1 MVAPVLSESA
11 RSKILIV
18 DDSVEHLLMLHGLL
32 RHEYATTVAANG
44 THGFEL
50 ASASPTPDLVLLD
63 VHMPDLN
70 GYDLCRRLKA
80 HPETAGIP
88 VIFITADQ
96 GDLNEERGLLMGAVD
111 YITKPFSPSVVRARV
126 RTHLAQK
133 QTEVRLRRQASELK
147 AEVRRR
153 TAELLRGHELTIHA
167 VASIVEARDNETGG
181 HIRRTQIY
189 VRVLAKSLGE
199 DPQYTQVLSDELI
212 DLLHKT
218 APLHDIGKVGI
229 PDEILR
235 KPGPLTDEE
244 FEVVKTHTVIGR
256 DALARVEAQEG
267 GDIPFLQ
274 VAKELTMSHHER
286 WDGTGYPEGK
296 RGTNIP
302 LSARLMAVADTY
314 DAIRSDRVY
323 RAALSH
329 EYAVHVI
336 ESQRGTHFEPAI
348 VDAFHRVAD
357 IFDAIARSLPDA

>member
-1 MVAPVLSESA
+1 MLDPATSDGA
-11 RSKILIV
+11 RAKILIV
-18 DDSVEHLLMLHGLL
+18 DDSVEHLLMLHGLF

-44 THGFEL
+44 MHGLEL
-50 ASASPTPDLVLLD
+50 ASASPTPDIVLLD

-80 HPETAGIP
+80 HPETARIP

-96 GDLNEERGLLMGAVD
+96 GDLNEEQGLLMGAVD

-126 RTHLAQK
+126 RTRLAQRE
-133 QTEVRLRRQASELK
+133 TEVRLRRQASDLE

-167 VASIVEARDNETGG
+167 LASVVEARDNETGG

-189 VRVLAKSLGE
+189 VRVLAKSLSE
-199 DPQYTQVLSDELI
+199 DPRYQQVLSDELI

-229 PDEILR
+229 PDDILR

-256 DALARVEAQEG
+256 DALARVEALEW

-286 WDGTGYPEGK
+286 WDGTGYPEGR
-296 RGTNIP
+296 RGTDIP
-302 LSARLMAVADTY
+302 LSARLMALADTY
-314 DAIRSDRVY
+314 DALRSNRVY

-329 EYAVHVI
+329 ERAVHI
-336 ESQRGTHFEPAI
+336 IDAERGAHFEPAI
-348 VDAFHRVAD
+348 VDAFHRVSD
-357 IFDAIARSLPDA
+357 IFDAIACSLPDA